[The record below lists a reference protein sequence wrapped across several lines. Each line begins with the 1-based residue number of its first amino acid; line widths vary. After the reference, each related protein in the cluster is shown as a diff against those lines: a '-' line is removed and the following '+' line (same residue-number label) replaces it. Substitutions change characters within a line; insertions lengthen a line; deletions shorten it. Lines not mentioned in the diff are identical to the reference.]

1 MKKLQLTRTVPGKE
15 EVKELYRKEKDARL
29 KERYHAMYLMHE
41 FQNAGKVAE
50 LIGKT
55 KMTLLKWVKAFN
67 EVGIEGLLCDS
78 PSGRPSQLSQEQKDL
93 LKQDILRNPRELGYE
108 FSNWEGKSVA
118 FHISQKFGVHLGVRA
133 AQKLLHK
140 LGLSLQRPRPKLAQ
154 ADPVAQDA
162 FQTALKKSW
171 QLSDRRGSSSM
182 KMNAVS
188 N

>member
-1 MKKLQLTRTVPGKE
+1 MKKVQLTRTVPGKE
-15 EVKELYRKEKDARL
+15 EVKELYRKEKDAKL
-29 KERYHAMYLMHE
+29 KERYHAIYLMHE

-55 KMTLLKWVKAFN
+55 KVTVLKWVKAFN
-67 EVGIEGLLCDS
+67 KAGCEGLRWES
-78 PSGRPSQLSQEQKDL
+78 PKGRRSQLSQEQMDL

-118 FHISQKFGVHLGVRA
+118 FHIQQKFGVQLGVRA

-154 ADPVAQDA
+154 ADPVAQEA
-162 FQTALKKSW
+162 FQLTLKKSW
-171 QLSDRRGSSSM
+171 QLLDRRGSSSM